1 MRLGEGGVE
10 VVEEKD
16 VFGWMV
22 GWLFGWLF
30 GWLVGWLVGWLGQKD
45 CKTILTNDEDGDGES
60 FECFERK
67 QRRQNKQLAPY

>member
-1 MRLGEGGVE
+1 MRVGEGGVE

-30 GWLVGWLVGWLGQKD
+30 GWLVGWWD
-45 CKTILTNDEDGDGES
+45 EEEIDNHSCK
-60 FECFERK
+60 
-67 QRRQNKQLAPY
+67 